1 MCILIGFSNKH
12 NYMYIGY
19 TQFNV
24 SGCSHKVHITAH
36 ILLEALARVI
46 EKIPR
51 QFDNIDIATYID
63 LSFS

>member
-1 MCILIGFSNKH
+1 
-12 NYMYIGY
+12 MYIGY